1 MRLRYRTDPG
11 TGCPTVAT
19 IQETLSARLG
29 HRYRRRG
36 PWASSLLLLRWS
48 ARTPDRVR
56 LAVDGAVWVLPR
68 ELFAAGLARRAGGAG
83 TDGAGRLIVAR
94 LDPVADDPPARVLR
108 LMGEDGPAALSFRV
122 GPASRFL
129 AASYGILDT
138 RFGSEADT
146 RDRS

>member
-1 MRLRYRTDPG
+1 MRIRYRIDPG
-11 TGCPTVAT
+11 TGGPTVAT

-29 HRYRRRG
+29 HRYRRRE
-36 PWASSLLLLRWS
+36 PWASLLLRWS

-94 LDPVADDPPARVLR
+94 FDPVADGPPARVLR
-108 LMGEDGPAALSFRV
+108 LMGEDGPAALSFPV

-129 AASYGILDT
+129 AASYGILNT

>member
-1 MRLRYRTDPG
+1 M
-11 TGCPTVAT
+11 
-19 IQETLSARLG
+19 
-29 HRYRRRG
+29 
-36 PWASSLLLLRWS
+36 
-48 ARTPDRVR
+48 
-56 LAVDGAVWVLPR
+56 WVLPR

-94 LDPVADDPPARVLR
+94 LDPVADGPPARVLR
-108 LMGEDGPAALSFRV
+108 LMGEDGPAALSFPV